1 MEKYSLN
8 DMFKGWFI
16 GNFEPSLHKTDDFE
30 VAIKSYLEGSVENR
44 HTHKV
49 ATEFTVIVDG
59 IVEMN
64 GVQYSKNDI
73 IIIRPGEST
82 DFKCLTP
89 VTTVVVKT
97 PCVKND
103 KYE

>member
-1 MEKYSLN
+1 MEKHNLN
-8 DMFKGWFI
+8 DMVKGWFI
-16 GNFEPSLHKTDDFE
+16 GNFEPTLHKTDDFE
-30 VAIKSYLEGSVENR
+30 VAIKSYLEGATEKR
-44 HTHKV
+44 HKHKV

-59 IVEMN
+59 VVEMN
-64 GVQYSKNDI
+64 GVEYSSNDI
-73 IIIRPGEST
+73 IIISPGEST

>member
-16 GNFEPSLHKTDDFE
+16 GNFEPTLHKTDDFE
-30 VAIKSYLEGSVENR
+30 VAIKSYLEGAVENR

-64 GVQYSKNDI
+64 G
-73 IIIRPGEST
+73 T
-82 DFKCLTP
+82 DFKCITP

>member
-16 GNFEPSLHKTDDFE
+16 GNFEPTLHKTDDFE

-49 ATEFTVIVDG
+49 ATEFTVIVSG
-59 IVEMN
+59 VVEMN
-64 GVQYSKNDI
+64 GVEYSSNDI
-73 IIIRPGEST
+73 IVIKPGEST
-82 DFKCLTP
+82 DFKCITP

>member
-30 VAIKSYLEGSVENR
+30 VAIKSYLEGAVENR
-44 HTHKV
+44 HTHKI
-49 ATEFTVIVDG
+49 ATEFTVIVSG
-59 IVEMN
+59 VVQMN
-64 GVQYSKNDI
+64 GVEYSSNDI
-73 IIIRPGEST
+73 IVIKPGEST

>member
-1 MEKYSLN
+1 MEKYNLN
-8 DMFKGWFI
+8 DMIKGWFI
-16 GNFEPSLHKTDDFE
+16 GNFEPTLHKTDEFE
-30 VAIKSYLEGSVENR
+30 VAIKHYLEGAVENK

-59 IVEMN
+59 VVEMN
-64 GVQYSKNDI
+64 GVKYRRDDI
-73 IIIRPGEST
+73 IVIRPGEST
-82 DFKCLTP
+82 DFKCLTH